1 MEEFDLAV
9 LGGGVAGISAVL
21 RASEM
26 GARAC
31 LIEEKGIGGSCFHNG
46 PYPIRTALNL
56 LRDRPGFSS
65 STAGSDN
72 AESATAN
79 LPGLL
84 RQVRDTV
91 DSIACRWRETLAGKG
106 IAVKDGRGS
115 LVGPS
120 GILVRRQDGEE
131 LVKAGKVVIATG
143 SAVDPFPSLPF
154 DGRFVFPGDDLFSLS
169 EVPASVLIVGGGK
182 AGCEMAVLFRAL
194 GSRVFVADEKNSLAN
209 GLDADLA
216 TALSAEMKRRKVK
229 LLLGKKIVSVF
240 KDDDKI
246 DVSLEGAIKFPVDKI
261 MLTGRRKANTGEL
274 DAERLGIR
282 LGERKEI
289 LVDEKMQTAA
299 PGIYAVGSV
308 TGSVPDPNR
317 SEEEGRVAAENALGK
332 ERKLNPFNVPLMIY
346 TDPELATVGYRA
358 EDAHYHGFRAVEG
371 RCDYSA
377 LDHSLVA
384 RESAGLFKVVAD
396 KTTKKVIGAHL
407 FAPDAS
413 EMIPLA
419 ALAVKK
425 GLTANDLAAL
435 ACGWGSRFQG
445 VKMAAR
451 SCVEKLSGGK

>member
-46 PYPIRTALNL
+46 PYPLRATLNL
-56 LRDRPGFSS
+56 LRDRPDFSG

-72 AESATAN
+72 AESATAD

-91 DSIACRWRETLAGKG
+91 NAIAYRWRETLSSKG

-115 LVGPS
+115 LIGPS
-120 GILVRRQDGEE
+120 GIRVRGQDGEE
-131 LVKAGKVVIATG
+131 LVKADKVVIATG

-194 GSRVFVADEKNSLAN
+194 GSRVFVADEKNSLAD
-209 GLDADLA
+209 GLDADVA
-216 TALSAEMKRRKVK
+216 TALETEMKRRKVK

-240 KDDDKI
+240 KDADKI

-261 MLTGRRKANTGEL
+261 MLTGRRKANTDDL
-274 DAERLGIR
+274 DTERLGIR

-299 PGIYAVGSV
+299 PGVYAVGSV

-332 ERKLNPFNVPLMIY
+332 ERKLNPFNIPLIY

-425 GLTANDLAAL
+425 GLTANDMATL

-451 SCVEKLSGGK
+451 SCVEKLSGRK